1 MPTTVDVGMDWL
13 GFVKIKSV
21 VPTSGELWNS
31 ICLSGF
37 LFLLFP
43 SPDSEG
49 RGKAGQRL
57 HGSRWQEQK
66 IANEETAF
74 GNSVNTS
81 GIYVLCLTPALGGGA
96 GGLGKGVSVHL
107 GQQRSS

>member
-1 MPTTVDVGMDWL
+1 MPTKVDLGMDWL
-13 GFVKIKSV
+13 GFVKIKSA

-37 LFLLFP
+37 LFLFFS

-49 RGKAGQRL
+49 RGKTGQRL

-66 IANEETAF
+66 
-74 GNSVNTS
+74 
-81 GIYVLCLTPALGGGA
+81 LQM
-96 GGLGKGVSVHL
+96 KKQHL
-107 GQQRSS
+107 GIL